1 MQKNK
6 KDEIKNYYEI
16 IDKGLQKKP
25 KLDKNFKSHYILP
38 NSMIMCIG
46 GTGSGKTNALM
57 DFISRKTNAFYD
69 IIIYTGSTAD
79 EPLYNFLQSKIPD
92 LKMYTDISELPEL
105 KEFDNEDKDKE
116 KLIVFDDFI
125 NLNKK
130 QMVKINE
137 YLTSGRKFG
146 FTVWLMAQSYTAVSK
161 IIIRNCNYFII
172 FKLNDNITINN
183 IIRNHNIFN
192 VPKEFFK
199 EAYIHATSEPRNF
212 LLIDLK
218 SNDKSKYLRHNF
230 LDFIKI

>member
-1 MQKNK
+1 MNK
-6 KDEIKNYYEI
+6 KDEIKNYYEV

-25 KLDKNFKSHYILP
+25 KLDKNFNKHYILP

-57 DFISRKTNAFYD
+57 DFLSRKTNAFYD

-105 KEFDNEDKDKE
+105 KEFDNDEKSKE

-125 NLNKK
+125 NLSKK

-137 YLTSGRKFG
+137 YLTSGRKLG
-146 FTVWLMAQSYTAVSK
+146 FTVWLMAQSYTSVPK

-172 FKLNDNITINN
+172 FKLNDNNITINN

-192 VPKEFFK
+192 VPKELFK
-199 EAYIHATSEPRNF
+199 EIYIHATSEPRNF
-212 LLIDLK
+212 LLVDLK
-218 SNDKSKYLRHNF
+218 SNDRDKYLRNNF
-230 LDFIKI
+230 LNFIKV